1 MKGEVNQ
8 RFLLELGTA
17 CQMEHPQPG
26 GCSKNHSRDVPQPY
40 STISLILLGLLRLI
54 GLPRTDPGKSGRTR
68 ATPTKSGGSCGP
80 DSGPVFHA
88 PIRPHAGSLSSLLI
102 PAGRL
107 GSEALT
113 RRRQALPLSLV
124 YSRARRSE

>member
-26 GCSKNHSRDVPQPY
+26 GCSKNHPRGVPQPY

-54 GLPRTDPGKSGRTR
+54 GLPRADPGKSGKTR
-68 ATPTKSGGSCGP
+68 AIPPKSGGSCGP

-88 PIRPHAGSLSSLLI
+88 PIRPHAGSLSSSFI

-107 GSEALT
+107 KPAP
-113 RRRQALPLSLV
+113 RRAAETTETDL
-124 YSRARRSE
+124 